1 MRSLWRTERSA
12 GCRKRGGGGQKRAD
26 RYLNRTRRLPD
37 GEGGGATP
45 CTRASGV
52 VFMKRRIEGN
62 DCAARRV
69 CRDEWEEMRR
79 RVRRAVRVGW
89 RGAVRGR
96 GTGGHAAGDHLD
108 RARAVELVLRLLRWG
123 GFRGARTLNRICH
136 WSYICMDLHDIVSDI
151 ATASNL
157 EECTILYPPKFPY

>member
-1 MRSLWRTERSA
+1 M
-12 GCRKRGGGGQKRAD
+12 
-26 RYLNRTRRLPD
+26 
-37 GEGGGATP
+37 
-45 CTRASGV
+45 
-52 VFMKRRIEGN
+52 FMKRRIEGN

-89 RGAVRGR
+89 RGAVRRR

-123 GFRGARTLNRICH
+123 GFRGARTLDRT
-136 WSYICMDLHDIVSDI
+136 VSES
-151 ATASNL
+151 AERHGAAPRTEGVGAL
-157 EECTILYPPKFPY
+157 PWGV